1 MAVMVAQSSSGAKLA
16 SWLAPFRS
24 AFTTPSYANACV
36 LIAGAL
42 LTPSRRTVTAALHL
56 SEAANRRHFTNYH
69 RLLNRARW
77 SGRELGRRLLLLLV
91 AAFAP
96 TGPVVIGIDDT
107 IERRWGAKIT
117 ARGISRDP
125 VRSSHGH
132 FVKASGLRWLS
143 AMLLVQVSW
152 AARVWALPFLTVL
165 CPSERYAHAHRQRHK
180 LLTDWAR
187 QVALQTTRWLP
198 DRQVVMVADS
208 SFAAIDLLNSL
219 RSRLCVITRLRLD
232 ARLFDPPPP
241 RDPHKVG
248 RPAILGRRQQSLAAR
263 LDDPATRWHVVT
275 VSNWYG
281 RTQRRLEIVSGTA
294 IWHHPGRH
302 VPIRYVLVRDPT
314 GECRP
319 QAFLCTDTT
328 AHPVDILGWFARR
341 WSMEVTFAEVRRHLG
356 VETQRQWSDRAI
368 ARTTP
373 ALLALFSLVTLWSS
387 AMPCAALTNRAAPWY
402 LKPAPTFADALAA
415 VRRQL
420 WNEICA
426 TSRPDADLAEIPRP
440 VLDRLMEIA
449 CYPA

>member
-1 MAVMVAQSSSGAKLA
+1 MIAQSSSGAKLA
-16 SWLAPFRS
+16 DWLVPFRS
-24 AFTTPSYANACV
+24 AFTAPSFANACV
-36 LIAGAL
+36 LITGAL
-42 LTPSRRTVTAALHL
+42 LTPTRRTVTAALHL

-77 SGRELGRRLLLLLV
+77 SGREIGRRLLLLLI
-91 AAFAP
+91 AAFAS
-96 TGPVVIGIDDT
+96 TGPVVVGIDDT
-107 IERRWGAKIT
+107 IERRWGARIT
-117 ARGISRDP
+117 ARGIYRDP

-143 AMLLVQVSW
+143 AMLLAPVPW

-165 CPSERYAHAHRQRHK
+165 CPSERYARARRQRHK

-187 QVALQTTRWLP
+187 QVALQTARWLP

-241 RDPHKVG
+241 RTPHTVG
-248 RPAILGRRQQSLAAR
+248 RPAILGRRQQVLAAR
-263 LDDPATRWHVVT
+263 LEDPATPWQEVT
-275 VSNWYG
+275 ATNWYG
-281 RTQRRLEIVSGTA
+281 KPQQRLEITSGTA
-294 IWHHPGRH
+294 IWHHPGRY
-302 VPIRYVLVRDPT
+302 VPVRYVLVRDPT

-319 QAFLCTDTT
+319 QAFLCTDT
-328 AHPVDILGWFARR
+328 AADPIDILGWFARR
-341 WSMEVTFAEVRRHLG
+341 WSIEVTFAEVRRHLG

-373 ALLALFSLVTLWSS
+373 TLLALFSLVTLWSS
-387 AMPCAALTNRAAPWY
+387 SMPRAALTSRAAPWY

-420 WNEICA
+420 WHE
-426 TSRPDADLAEIPRP
+426 TSAISRADPDPVKIPRP